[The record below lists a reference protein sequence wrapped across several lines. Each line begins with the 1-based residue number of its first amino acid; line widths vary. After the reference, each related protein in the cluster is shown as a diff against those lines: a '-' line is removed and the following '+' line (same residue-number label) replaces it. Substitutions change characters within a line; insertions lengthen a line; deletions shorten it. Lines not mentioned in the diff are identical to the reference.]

1 MKKYLF
7 LLAVVA
13 SVFIFS
19 CNQVPSMTATIDGVS
34 TNFMF
39 RQSNKVVIPEVGDGM
54 VILAT
59 TGIDST
65 DGEYLVLLVR
75 GADQGTYDL
84 STTLTN
90 GKLQCEAIYR
100 PNDTTHY
107 VAKSGSITIT
117 SITSKKVSGTFN
129 LTLTNKVLEAD
140 IINITNGKFDYL
152 RYFEADIADLANIA
166 LDF

>member
-7 LLAVVA
+7 LFAVVA

-19 CNQVPSMTATIDGVS
+19 CNQVPSMTATVDGVS
-34 TNFMF
+34 KNFMF
-39 RQSNKVVIPEVGDGM
+39 RQSNKVAIPEVGDGM

-59 TGIDST
+59 TGADST

-75 GADQGTYDL
+75 GAEQGTYDL
-84 STTLTN
+84 SVALSN
-90 GKLQCEAIYR
+90 GKLQCEALYR
-100 PNDTTHY
+100 PNDSTYY

-129 LTLTNKVLEAD
+129 LTLYNKVLESD
-140 IINITNGKFDYL
+140 IISITNGKFDYL
-152 RYFEADIADLANIA
+152 RYFKADIADLADIA